1 MRHILQT
8 ATDAL
13 NISSIQRIAY
23 LNPEERTFLTSKTG
37 RPDRAAPRQ
46 GEVIADMGRTIPVT
60 LAYVEDELEG
70 KAIVAR
76 IVRLIVDDR
85 LVIDFSE
92 VREWAQ
98 EHVASYRRRL
108 ERDGG

>member
-1 MRHILQT
+1 M
-8 ATDAL
+8 
-13 NISSIQRIAY
+13 
-23 LNPEERTFLTSKTG
+23 
-37 RPDRAAPRQ
+37 
-46 GEVIADMGRTIPVT
+46 T